1 MKKNQIFIFVLI
13 GVLFIF
19 PNFVEAVTDCSIY
32 KCGGVACC
40 KDAIE
45 TFGNCQKQCSIFELP
60 TVSCS
65 NFYSY
70 CGCEVSPICLSPA
83 PAPTPAPTPTPAP
96 PPTPVPSPGTAACVP
111 ACPPGEFCIPN
122 PLRACTF
129 QELIYNII
137 DFLFA
142 LAIPLATLM
151 IIVSAFYFVTAAG
164 NPEQITTA
172 KNIILWTLIGFLVI
186 LMAKGLVW
194 FLMEV
199 VFQAERPK

>member
-1 MKKNQIFIFVLI
+1 MLFTKNNMVNKKFFLILSFVLT
-13 GVLFIF
+13 VLIF
-19 PNFVEAVTDCSIY
+19 
-32 KCGGVACC
+32 
-40 KDAIE
+40 
-45 TFGNCQKQCSIFELP
+45 
-60 TVSCS
+60 
-65 NFYSY
+65 
-70 CGCEVSPICLSPA
+70 SPA
-83 PAPTPAPTPTPAP
+83 LVSARI
-96 PPTPVPSPGTAACVP
+96 
-111 ACPPGEFCIPN
+111 EIPN
-122 PLRACTF
+122 PIEADTF

-199 VFQAERPK
+199 VFQAERPR